1 MQLKL
6 VTAGNS
12 ILSQKCKPYNWEDPI
27 MDAQT
32 LTEELHRLRR
42 EDGGVGLAAPQ
53 GGINTRVL
61 VTGIGNF
68 ETEGVRNYDY
78 VFFNPEIIEYSE
90 DQVWFTEGCLSFPNL
105 YIKIK
110 RPENI
115 VISWENE
122 QKEKNVE
129 KFGGILGRI
138 LQHEVDH
145 LDGVTFDHRA
155 RWNDLQKARKV
166 RTQSERRKRR
176 IQNA

>member
-105 YIKIK
+105 YMSIW
-110 RPENI
+110 RPDWIEAEWQTYNGKTKTRRL
-115 VISWENE
+115 S
-122 QKEKNVE
+122 
-129 KFGGILGRI
+129 GLAGRI
-138 LQHEVDH
+138 FQHEFDH
-145 LDGVTFDHRA
+145 LDGILFTSKAKPVALRMG
-155 RWNDLQKARKV
+155 RQKQKKANKKTV
-166 RTQSERRKRR
+166 Y
-176 IQNA
+176 A